1 MAVLETIRS
10 KAGTIIIV
18 VIGLALFSFVMQDMF
33 SSGSSMFSN
42 RDTSLGEI
50 NGKTVEGEEFQR
62 RLTIAEENYKR
73 GQGTST
79 VDENT
84 RQQLTNQVW
93 NEYMDEY
100 LFNDEMADAGIAV
113 SDDELFDMV
122 QGEEIDPQVMQIP
135 AFKDSVT
142 GQFDKNLVIRFIK
155 TQLSEENDPDGLYR
169 DSWTEFEQALMK
181 QRRKDKYNNLIKK
194 SMYVTAAQ
202 AKADFK
208 SKNNNV
214 NVRFVQKKYDEIP
227 DSTITVSDEE
237 IKNYYNEHKYEFEQ
251 NDETRQIQYVVIQ
264 VNPSAEDRQVV
275 MEEVQKMKEEFQ
287 TTTNDTAFLNA
298 NNEQG
303 YNQTVIKPGKVN
315 PLISDAVFAAEAQA
329 GIVYG
334 PIIEG
339 EKVRLVKVLKFLSTA
354 DSVKARHILISTREV
369 AEAVAMTRA
378 DSLLKAVKS
387 GADFAELARKFSQDP
402 GSGAQGGDL
411 GWFTEGQMVPEFNDA
426 CFNGKVGDLVV
437 VKSQF
442 GAHLINIQEKTA
454 PNRKASVSYLDRA
467 IAPSSKTIDEYYA
480 KANDFA
486 VSSRDLAAFDAEAKK
501 RDLFVVPFENLK
513 SNDRQINDLGNSR
526 EITQW
531 AYNTDREIGEVSKVF
546 DLDGK
551 YIVAALKG
559 IKEKGF
565 PPFEQLRSTIEP
577 LAKREKKAAKFIE
590 DMTKAASGKTDIE
603 AIGAALSLPVNQSN
617 YNFGSFAIPG
627 AANEPYV
634 IGVTFALGKGKV
646 SKPIKGKSGCYIVV
660 LDNESASGIT
670 EDVPANQKNLKLIM
684 ANRASSNVNNAL
696 TKLAKVEDH
705 RYKFF

>member
-62 RLTIAEENYKR
+62 RLTIAEENFKR

-84 RQQLTNQVW
+84 RQQLVNQVW
-93 NEYMDEY
+93 TEYLDEY
-100 LFNDEMADAGIAV
+100 LFNEEMADAGIAV

-169 DSWTEFEQALMK
+169 DSWAEFEQALMK

-208 SKNNNV
+208 NKNNNV

-251 NDETRQIQYVVIQ
+251 NDETRQIQYVVFQ
-264 VNPSAEDRQVV
+264 VNPSADDRQVV
-275 MEEVQKMKEEFQ
+275 MEEVQKMKDEFQ

-298 NNEQG
+298 NTEQG

-339 EKVRLVKVLKFLSTA
+339 EKVRLVKVIKFLSTA

-454 PNRKASVSYLDRA
+454 PNRKASVSYLDRS
-467 IAPSSKTIDEYYA
+467 IAPSGKTVDEYYA

-486 VSSRDLAAFDAEAKK
+486 VSSRDLATFDAEAKK

-531 AYNTDREIGEVSKVF
+531 AYNADREIGEVSKVF

-565 PPFEQLRSTIEP
+565 PPVNQLRATIEP
-577 LAKREKKAAKFIE
+577 LAKREKKASKFIE

-660 LDNESASGIT
+660 IDDESTSGVT

-696 TKLAKVEDH
+696 TKLAKVEDQ